1 MTFFVYDGSF
11 EGLLTAVFD
20 VYVRRAEPARLVP
33 AAGYQPDALGES
45 TVVFTDETK
54 ANRVWRGLQKRIS
67 TAALVNVY
75 ACYLSEL
82 PEREELLLSFVRQVF
97 AAPETAPGRVEENYG
112 SPAVLRVAQLG
123 RQLFREKHRFEAFVR
138 FQQLRDGSFYAT
150 IDPDFNVL
158 PLITAHFVQRY
169 ADQVWIIYDARRKYG
184 VYYDKTEAR
193 EVRFDFAP
201 PDQPAEDPGP
211 VYDEQE
217 ELYQLLWRVYFQNV
231 NIPARR
237 NPKLHRRHVPIRYW
251 KYLLE
256 KQPRERPTGR
266 KDD

>member
-1 MTFFVYDGSF
+1 MTFFGYDGSF

-20 VYVRRAEPARLVP
+20 VYVRRAEPARIV
-33 AAGYQPDALGES
+33 AANHQPDAFSEWVL
-45 TVVFTDETK
+45 VLTDETK
-54 ANRVWRGLQKRIS
+54 ANRVWRGLQKRLS

-75 ACYLSEL
+75 SCYLSEL

-97 AAPETAPGRVEENYG
+97 VSAAAGKVEENYG
-112 SPAVLRVAQLG
+112 SPEVLRVSQVG

-138 FQQLRDGSFYAT
+138 FQQLRDGTFYAT

-158 PLITAHFVQRY
+158 PLITAHFVRRY
-169 ADQVWIIYDARRKYG
+169 VDQVWIIYDTRRKYG
-184 VYYDKTEAR
+184 VYYDKAEAR

-201 PDQPAEDPGP
+201 PDQPDENPGS
-211 VYDEQE
+211 VYNEQE

-237 NPKLHRRHVPIRYW
+237 NPKLHRQHVPIRYW
-251 KYLLE
+251 KYLVE
-256 KQPRERPTGR
+256 KQPSKRSTDGNDE
-266 KDD
+266 